1 MIFAVA
7 HNLEL
12 VIQTFGHDIVS
23 LRPKEVHP
31 YCLLEAK
38 EVKDLFGIHIH
49 VYRLTLQQA
58 MAASAL
64 DIDKRTEA

>member
-23 LRPKEVHP
+23 LHSKEVHP

-38 EVKDLFGIHIH
+38 EVKDLFGIHIY